1 MASELIVQNLKGPS
15 SGANA
20 NTVTMG
26 SGQKL
31 IVPEHVIGFN
41 QASHNT
47 QQTITSTSYVSIG
60 LSVSYASKR
69 ADSKLL
75 ISWSIPI
82 ELYDPSSNSE
92 VLGQCSLFKDGS
104 QYGTSYIA
112 LSSMQ
117 NEQRSGM
124 TNSHHLAINAVD
136 TSSHDYAVYAKVN
149 VDQFT
154 VFRYSRVGFITVM
167 EIAQ

>member
-1 MASELIVQNLKGPS
+1 MAGTLTVQNIQGPS

-20 NTVTMG
+20 NTVILG

-47 QQTITSTSYVSIG
+47 QQTVTSTSYVSIG
-60 LSVSYASKR
+60 LSVSYTAKS

-92 VLGQCSLFKDGS
+92 VLGQCSLYKDS
-104 QYGTSYIA
+104 AQYGTSYIA
-112 LSSMQ
+112 ISSME
-117 NEQRSGM
+117 NIKRSGM